1 MKRILFTVIAILTSA
16 ACLRGQVV
24 FSSAFEGGAMGGVE
38 KLDSTRFVMYP
49 RDTVECLSYI
59 VHGHFDPLN
68 PVDTTLEPSANWY
81 YFRMDGVK
89 DKQIYLTFPDNGVH
103 RTSYSYDSVHW
114 QHMDA
119 VESPWHKVGKRF
131 SKDTVYIA
139 LFNPYTYS
147 YHLQR
152 MAEWEQREDCE
163 IDTIGYSFEGRPLQ
177 VLHITDKSVPASMK
191 KLVWIHGRIHPSET
205 PGSWLLDG
213 LVEKLTSDD
222 VESGELRRKIDFY
235 IMPFANPDGVANA
248 LSRSNITGV
257 NQEINFGRSDDS
269 TVVEVKAIKKNFE
282 RLTEKKPLDLM
293 INNHSQHD
301 DFATFWMHK
310 AEGTSSAYQGKL
322 WTLAGLTC
330 SFNPYIRPTDMS
342 FSSIAP
348 RYAEGWCWNHFG
360 DSTVAVTLE
369 TPYNCFSRNIA
380 GEWTSVENLK
390 AFGERFLQA
399 MAEYLC
405 VSTSKRI
412 VVENPQKLPRGWE
425 YLGDDCSHIGE
436 CAFKAK
442 KEGAEICYTYKNLP
456 KGEYVVYKYVTGKN
470 IHPERGS
477 FFRGGEDPGIH
488 GWVKVG
494 EHSQKRDGTYKYIY
508 RSTYEGDTADA
519 LLLVRK

>member
-1 MKRILFTVIAILTSA
+1 
-16 ACLRGQVV
+16 
-24 FSSAFEGGAMGGVE
+24 
-38 KLDSTRFVMYP
+38 
-49 RDTVECLSYI
+49 
-59 VHGHFDPLN
+59 
-68 PVDTTLEPSANWY
+68 
-81 YFRMDGVK
+81 
-89 DKQIYLTFPDNGVH
+89 
-103 RTSYSYDSVHW
+103 
-114 QHMDA
+114 
-119 VESPWHKVGKRF
+119 
-131 SKDTVYIA
+131 
-139 LFNPYTYS
+139 
-147 YHLQR
+147 

-348 RYAEGWCWNHFG
+348 RYAEGWCW
-360 DSTVAVTLE
+360 
-369 TPYNCFSRNIA
+369 Y
-380 GEWTSVENLK
+380 
-390 AFGERFLQA
+390 
-399 MAEYLC
+399 
-405 VSTSKRI
+405 
-412 VVENPQKLPRGWE
+412 
-425 YLGDDCSHIGE
+425 
-436 CAFKAK
+436 
-442 KEGAEICYTYKNLP
+442 
-456 KGEYVVYKYVTGKN
+456 
-470 IHPERGS
+470 
-477 FFRGGEDPGIH
+477 
-488 GWVKVG
+488 
-494 EHSQKRDGTYKYIY
+494 
-508 RSTYEGDTADA
+508 
-519 LLLVRK
+519 